1 MFVALEDKVFVSRQI
16 APGDVADAARAG
28 IATIVNNRPDG
39 EAAGQPSGAEIEAAA
54 RAAGLA
60 YVHIPVAGGFSE
72 AQIAA
77 MAEAL
82 DAGSGPVL
90 AFCASGTRSTYLWA
104 LARARAGADADALIA
119 RARAAGYDLTALR
132 PHLAR

>member
-1 MFVALEDKVFVSRQI
+1 
-16 APGDVADAARAG
+16 
-28 IATIVNNRPDG
+28 
-39 EAAGQPSGAEIEAAA
+39 
-54 RAAGLA
+54 
-60 YVHIPVAGGFSE
+60 
-72 AQIAA
+72 

-104 LARARAGADADALIA
+104 LARARAGADADGLIA

-132 PHLAR
+132 PYLVR